1 MATTTGTSPDCKAV
15 KRSGWAWVQSAPT
28 VPQWVPRAVRTAC
41 GSASQPLSFHP
52 LPNTLFER
60 QTQKGSKMW
69 RLWAKIQDRISRIL
83 KLATA
88 TIECPAMSFVFVTNE
103 NEKYK
108 SVRRSSIWLS
118 LGDDDQGP
126 ANTRYST
133 QTRNCLSYSN
143 LARTKHYLDRVVSI
157 INSRNFRILSTIQAW
172 MSINYEEDTFS
183 FF

>member
-1 MATTTGTSPDCKAV
+1 MWFCL
-15 KRSGWAWVQSAPT
+15 PT
-28 VPQWVPRAVRTAC
+28 P
-41 GSASQPLSFHP
+41 F

-157 INSRNFRILSTIQAW
+157 INSRNSGFCLQFRPEWASTMRRTLSLSFKSWEESLLALNPLLFFIQHFPFLSDLMIKHNSRA
-172 MSINYEEDTFS
+172 NFELF
-183 FF
+183 